1 MYFKNPSNSREIKRF
16 VTSGIL
22 TILKVDTYHF
32 ISFSFGAFEF
42 IIQSTFLQFGVLQL
56 HLYETVIYIFG
67 LRNDTIKKKQ
77 IKQDRT
83 FSRDVS
89 ANIRSFFS
97 RMARQWFSV
106 IDSSLGLFS
115 KKASNV
121 FCKPELNRKSLSSLT
136 KLKELCLKVEG
147 HILIAFSTVKVYRGE
162 V

>member
-67 LRNDTIKKKQ
+67 LRNDTIKKTDQ
-77 IKQDRT
+77 TGSYVQ
-83 FSRDVS
+83 SRRLS
-89 ANIRSFFS
+89 QYSF
-97 RMARQWFSV
+97 
-106 IDSSLGLFS
+106 LL
-115 KKASNV
+115 
-121 FCKPELNRKSLSSLT
+121 
-136 KLKELCLKVEG
+136 LKNG
-147 HILIAFSTVKVYRGE
+147 
-162 V
+162 